1 MTIKSLREHF
11 HISERKHEGRFLFHE
26 KEVSRRSR
34 MCYKYLCPVT
44 KKGIKWTVE
53 GFEPTSKLEVLK
65 ANIENYVSKLP
76 YDSEYYYPL
85 YRKSIFVEFIIYDY
99 LNEIGFEWI
108 NNSFGYETYIHK
120 HKNVYNSP
128 SDTVSI
134 SINGVSTFEDDNLPK
149 EVSIGLH
156 LSDSSWVNVTVPREV
171 EAIKKGIDSLL
182 KPYFV
187 GESVNNLEVSDK
199 LKNHSDIDI
208 IFHALTSE
216 CQHFEGSY
224 KAELKKKLLE
234 MAEKL

>member
-1 MTIKSLREHF
+1 MTIKSLKEHF

-44 KKGIKWTVE
+44 KNGVKWIVE

-85 YRKSIFVEFIIYDY
+85 YRNSIFVDHIIHDY
-99 LNEIGFEWI
+99 LNEIGFDWI
-108 NNSFGYETYIHK
+108 NNSFGYETYVHN
-120 HKNVYNSP
+120 HKNIYNSP
-128 SDTVSI
+128 SESISI

-149 EVSIGLH
+149 EVSISLH
-156 LSDSSWVNVTVPREV
+156 LSDWSWVNVTVPREV
-171 EAIKKGIDSLL
+171 EAIKKGIDSIL

-187 GESVNNLEVSDK
+187 GESVNNLEVSEKMVNNGDV
-199 LKNHSDIDI
+199 DI
-208 IFHALTSE
+208 IFKALTKSLDVV
-216 CQHFEGSY
+216 EGDY
-224 KAELKKKLLE
+224 KTELKKKLLE